1 VLAGTGLRQV
11 DARTG
16 RVPEPD
22 AGAVRVALEPRPAAG
37 DGYSTLVRI
46 HLENG
51 TAATVTGTI
60 VMLAAEGV
68 LGEEYPLRLVVAA
81 RDSGTVDVTPSLANG
96 IRATRLVVRV
106 RGGAAFDVDLAVP
119 EPLGSA
125 QLYLPSH
132 VGRRAQPEVP
142 DAPWLLPIVSPPTV
156 LPASVPR
163 RALVRSR
170 PFYRYAI
177 LTVGVGCAAAGTTL
191 AALALLRP
199 NVAELSVPTPVARD
213 SHVDIAYR
221 LAGFG
226 TARYRVTDADGT
238 PIDAA
243 DLAARSGTF
252 RVQIPA
258 SLTGR
263 PLTVDV
269 DVAGPFGAAHRAA
282 ALAVIATPAP
292 AAFVRAVV
300 APHIAML
307 GVDRAAVSPGD
318 DVTVTY
324 DVSPPHGQ
332 VLLADALGDILAA
345 APVTPA
351 GVAKLHVPAKEQLG
365 DVAVVV
371 RTDGAT
377 PAESRIPLHIL
388 ASPLPSEAATAQL
401 LVDASALTIQNR
413 RVQSASP
420 IVVHIGEP
428 YDGLH
433 LSLVDAKFDAVAKV
447 DVAPGR
453 TDAAIIAP
461 AVSAP
466 TQYTLEATIEH
477 GAESSTSIYPVV
489 VVPGRT

>member
-1 VLAGTGLRQV
+1 
-11 DARTG
+11 
-16 RVPEPD
+16 
-22 AGAVRVALEPRPAAG
+22 VRVALEPRPAAG
-37 DGYSTLVRI
+37 DAHSALVRVR
-46 HLENG
+46 LVNG

-60 VMLAAEGV
+60 VMLAADGV
-68 LGEEYPLRLVVAA
+68 LGEEFPLRLVVAP
-81 RDSGTVDVTPSLANG
+81 RDSGTVDVAPSLANG
-96 IRATRLVVRV
+96 IPATRLVVRV
-106 RGGAAFDVDLAVP
+106 RGGAVFDVDLAVP
-119 EPLGSA
+119 EPLRSA
-125 QLYLPSH
+125 QLLLPPQA
-132 VGRRAQPEVP
+132 GRGAQPDVP
-142 DAPWLLPIVSPPTV
+142 EAPWLLPVVSPPSV
-156 LPASVPR
+156 LPAGAPHRAETPR
-163 RALVRSR
+163 RATARGRHL
-170 PFYRYAI
+170 FRYVTFMI
-177 LTVGVGCAAAGTTL
+177 GVGCAAAGATL
-191 AALALLRP
+191 AAGLVLLRP
-199 NVAELSVPTPVARD
+199 TVAELSVPTPVARD
-213 SHVDIAYR
+213 SHVDIAYSI
-221 LAGFG
+221 AGFG
-226 TARYRVTDADGT
+226 RARYRVTDADGT
-238 PIDAA
+238 PIDA
-243 DLAARSGTF
+243 DGLTARSGTF

-258 SLTGR
+258 ALTGR

-269 DVAGPFGAAHRAA
+269 DVAGPFGAAHRSA
-282 ALAVIATPAP
+282 ALAIIATPAP
-292 AAFVRAVV
+292 VAIVRA
-300 APHIAML
+300 PSPRIAML
-307 GVDRAAVSPGD
+307 GVDRATVSPGD

-324 DVSPPHGQ
+324 DVSPPRGQ

-388 ASPLPSEAATAQL
+388 ASPLPSEAVTAQL
-401 LVDASALTIQNR
+401 LVDASALTIQNQ

-420 IVVHIGEP
+420 IVVHIGAP

-447 DVAPGR
+447 DVSPGR

>member
-1 VLAGTGLRQV
+1 
-11 DARTG
+11 
-16 RVPEPD
+16 
-22 AGAVRVALEPRPAAG
+22 VRVALESRPDSG
-37 DGYSTLVRI
+37 DGRSALVRVR
-46 HLENG
+46 LQNG
-51 TAATVTGTI
+51 TMVTVTGTI
-60 VMLAAEGV
+60 VMLAADGV
-68 LGEEYPLRLVVAA
+68 LGEEFPLRLVVAP
-81 RDSGTVDVTPSLANG
+81 RDAGTVDVAPSLANG
-96 IRATRLVVRV
+96 IPATRLVVRV
-106 RGGAAFDVDLAVP
+106 RGGSAFDVDLAVP
-119 EPLGSA
+119 EPSHSS
-125 QLYLPSH
+125 QLLPQLSLPSQ
-132 VGRRAQPEVP
+132 VGRQAQPTVAE
-142 DAPWLLPIVSPPTV
+142 APWLLPVVSPPSV
-156 LPASVPR
+156 LPASSSHRTEASR
-163 RALVRSR
+163 RAAPRSR
-170 PFYRYAI
+170 PLFRYVLLMI
-177 LTVGVGCAAAGTTL
+177 GVGCAAAG
-191 AALALLRP
+191 AALAGFVLLRP

-238 PIDAA
+238 PIDA
-243 DLAARSGTF
+243 DGIPARSGTF

-258 SLTGR
+258 DVTGR

-269 DVAGPFGAAHRAA
+269 DVAGPFGVAHRSA
-282 ALAVIATPAP
+282 ALAIVATPP
-292 AAFVRAVV
+292 PTQVRLAVP
-300 APHIAML
+300 PHIAML
-307 GVDRAAVSPGD
+307 GVDRATVSPGD
-318 DVTVTY
+318 DVTVSY
-324 DVSPPHGQ
+324 DVSPPHGEI
-332 VLLADALGDILAA
+332 LLADALGDILAME
-345 APVTPA
+345 PVTPA

-365 DVAVVV
+365 DVAVIV
-371 RTDGAT
+371 RTGGTT
-377 PAESRIPLHIL
+377 PAESRIPLHVL
-388 ASPLPSEAATAQL
+388 ASPLPSEASTSAQL
-401 LVDASALTIQNR
+401 LIDASALTIRNR